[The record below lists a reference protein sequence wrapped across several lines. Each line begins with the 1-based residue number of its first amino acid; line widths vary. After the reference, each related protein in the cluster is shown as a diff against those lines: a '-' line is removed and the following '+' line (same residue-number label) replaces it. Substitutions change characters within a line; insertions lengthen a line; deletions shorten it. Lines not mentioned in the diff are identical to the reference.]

1 MPLPSLSKTWQ
12 HAVNQSAAAQ
22 GSAGLTN
29 RNVLRLIKNALK
41 GFGSNPWTVVS
52 SSNGTVAN
60 SSDNWASAADMI
72 GANPG
77 VAHSWI
83 VLRQTGIAT
92 NFEICLDCSGAGAQV
107 ASIVVSPSAG
117 FTGGSTTARPT
128 ATDEIAIISAATW
141 TANASDVTVRYSVSQ
156 STDGQCTRVWGAAGG
171 TVAFCWVFDKPADPV
186 TGWTN
191 PSASWAL
198 AAAPSYSTT
207 VSTSAGRM
215 RSGSTTG
222 SLQLLCD
229 GGTVCAP
236 NDTAWANVANE
247 ISSEWA
253 LYPASF
259 ACTTSTIR
267 GRHGRLFDLWLSSS
281 ALASGDTFPGDG
293 TATFVQVGII
303 VLPWNGGAV
312 NLS

>member
-12 HAVNQSAAAQ
+12 HTVNQSAAAQ
-22 GSAGLTN
+22 GSGGLTN
-29 RNVLRLIKNALK
+29 RNLLRLIKNALI
-41 GFGSNPWTVVS
+41 GFASNPWTVRS

-60 SSDNWASAADMI
+60 SSDNWGSAADMV
-72 GANPG
+72 GAG
-77 VAHSWI
+77 GAHAWM

-92 NFEICLDCSGAGAQV
+92 NFELCIDCNSNGTSNLTV
-107 ASIVVSPSAG
+107 VVSPSAG

-128 ATDEIAIISAATW
+128 ATDEIVLLSAATW
-141 TANASDVTVRYSVSQ
+141 TNNASDITIRYSVSQ

-171 TVAFCWVFDKPADPV
+171 SVAFFWVFDKPADPV

-191 PSASWAL
+191 PSVSWAI
-198 AAAPSYSTT
+198 AGAPTFSSI

-229 GGTVCAP
+229 GGTTIAP

-247 ISSEWA
+247 ISNEWP
-253 LYPASF
+253 LFPASF

-267 GRHGRLFDLWLSSS
+267 GRHGRFFDLWAGSA
-281 ALASGDTFPGDG
+281 ALASGDTYPGDG
-293 TATFVQVGII
+293 SASFVQVGIV

>member
-12 HAVNQSAAAQ
+12 HTVNQSAAAQ
-22 GSAGLTN
+22 GSANATN
-29 RNVLRLIKNALK
+29 RNVLRLIKNALN

-60 SSDNWASAADMI
+60 SSDNWNSTSDMV
-72 GANPG
+72 GANAGSP
-77 VAHSWI
+77 HSWI

-92 NFEICLDCSGAGAQV
+92 NFELCIDCSSATGAVGT
-107 ASIVVSPSAG
+107 IVISPSAG

-128 ATDEIAIISAATW
+128 ATDEIVVINGSTW
-141 TANASDVTVRYSVSQ
+141 TNNSSDVTVRYSVSQ
-156 STDGQCTRVWGAAGG
+156 STDGQCTRVWGAAAGS
-171 TVAFCWVFDKPADPV
+171 VVFFWVFDKPADPV
-186 TGWTN
+186 TGWSN
-191 PSASWAL
+191 PSASWAISG
-198 AAAPSYSTT
+198 PGTYSTV

-222 SLQLLCD
+222 SLQMICD
-229 GGTVCAP
+229 GGTTSAA
-236 NDTAWANVANE
+236 NDTTWANVANE

-253 LYPASF
+253 IYPMSF

-267 GRHGRLFDLWLSSS
+267 GRHGRFFDLWASSS
-281 ALASGDTFPGDG
+281 ALATGDTFPGDG
-293 TATFVQVGII
+293 SATFVQVGIV